1 MNVHACPSFTDD
13 YFLYILEIFC
23 LEAPIPVNGEVL
35 SSQDMS
41 VGTMTTYYCVSGYV
55 LVGQVTRTCED
66 ARGETIGIWSGTT
79 PICEGTNNK
88 QKVHEQFEYCKQT
101 P

>member
-1 MNVHACPSFTDD
+1 M
-13 YFLYILEIFC
+13 
-23 LEAPIPVNGEVL
+23 L

-79 PICEGTNNK
+79 PICEGTNHK
-88 QKVHEQFEYCKQT
+88 QKRQCMNSLSIVNKLLDCITYFFQSTIRHAYI
-101 P
+101 PLHSDY